1 MCDFRREMLCVLSF
15 LRERSHNRKGR
26 LVKQVLEETIG
37 KIRAAEA
44 QADAAIAEARA
55 EAARTLDEAKQEA
68 AALAASEETAA
79 RTRAEEAMAAA
90 RAEGDEVRSR
100 AEAEIASEVRALRES
115 AAAKEAAIVEQV
127 LAQLI

>member
-1 MCDFRREMLCVLSF
+1 MLCVLSF
-15 LRERSHNRKGR
+15 RRDPPHIGKGR